1 MFFKL
6 NIYFC
11 ASVKIIFFFRFLN
24 EFLKKCKNILSTKL
38 VRAKQTKENLQ
49 RLRELS
55 TELETIEKTTKE
67 VK

>member
-11 ASVKIIFFFRFLN
+11 ASVKIIFFRFLN

-49 RLRELS
+49 RLHELS